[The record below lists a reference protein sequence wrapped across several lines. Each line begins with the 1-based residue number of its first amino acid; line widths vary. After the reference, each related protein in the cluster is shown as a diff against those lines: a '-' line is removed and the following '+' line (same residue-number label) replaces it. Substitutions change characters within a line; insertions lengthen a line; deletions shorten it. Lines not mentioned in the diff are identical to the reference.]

1 MTEGTA
7 LSSDAGFCTGGE
19 VVEISVEVI
28 GVLAEVVVLVLAIGA
43 VLRVTTGSSSAE
55 LVVGPAEVAAAT
67 VSVLEGVLPLGAGS
81 ACTWTVCCPTWC
93 TEFCVDVSGA
103 LVVCTVVS

>member
-7 LSSDAGFCTGGE
+7 FSPGAGFCAGGG

-28 GVLAEVVVLVLAIGA
+28 GVLAEVVVLVLAVGA

-55 LVVGPAEVAAAT
+55 LVMGPVEVIVAT
-67 VSVLEGVLPLGAGS
+67 VSVLEGMLPLGTGS

-93 TEFCVDVSGA
+93 TVFCVEVSGA
-103 LVVCTVVS
+103 LLVCTVVS